1 VTLLAARAAEAQGTP
16 APSPRFRLARLARDT
31 ALRVPGV
38 MRADAGPAGLFVTT
52 GEGER
57 LEGVTCVAASGGG
70 YEVSL
75 RLVCGM
81 VPLLR
86 LADQVR
92 ATVSSSAARAGIAV
106 TSVTVHITD
115 LAVPEVA

>member
-1 VTLLAARAAEAQGTP
+1 VAARAAEAQGTR
-16 APSPRFRLARLARDT
+16 AASPRFRLARLARDT

-38 MRADAGPAGLFVTT
+38 MRGDAGAAGLFVTT

-57 LEGVTCVAASGGG
+57 LDGVTCVAVSGGG

-75 RLVCGM
+75 WLVCGM

-86 LADQVR
+86 LADRVR
-92 ATVSSSAARAGIAV
+92 ATVTSSAARAGIAV
-106 TSVTVHITD
+106 TSVTVHIAD
-115 LAVPEVA
+115 LAVPELT